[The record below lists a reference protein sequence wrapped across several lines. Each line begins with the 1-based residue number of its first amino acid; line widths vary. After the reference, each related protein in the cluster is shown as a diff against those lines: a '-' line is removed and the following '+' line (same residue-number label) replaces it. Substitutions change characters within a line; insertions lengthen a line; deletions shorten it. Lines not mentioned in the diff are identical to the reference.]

1 MRALLAIALLAQ
13 STFTPPVPIGIA
25 GGSAE
30 RHVHTPFEM
39 PADDEQWVRVVTP
52 RFDIVSSA
60 GERRTR
66 ELARDL
72 ETLAAALADIQPKAV
87 RPPAARVFLFTKR
100 REVQPFFD
108 LLHDREK
115 SEVSGT
121 FVAQNDRAAMF
132 IDESRGLMHDRTPYH
147 ELVHYLIGSAPQRPP
162 LWIEE
167 GLAEYYSNA
176 EVHGGIIRV
185 GARLREHMELLKH
198 RVALPVAELFNIAGG
213 TDASLS
219 QIFYAESW
227 AIVDWMID
235 RDRKAFDAF
244 VADTSAG
251 MSSEAA
257 LKKHF
262 RKVPEDLQRIITS
275 GATSS
280 LPDLATTLQ
289 VRVPEISAEAVP
301 MSRADILYELGA
313 FLLHFDTARADA
325 EKYLRAAVELN
336 PKYARAYAALGDFD
350 RAIAADPNDGEVF
363 LEYAEKLLGKEIG
376 AFTETHELE
385 PSDAP
390 QFRRA
395 RELAQKALTL
405 GADRAR
411 ALGAI
416 GSSYIIESDPS
427 PAVAP
432 LETAVSL
439 APNRNDYAL
448 HLLSTY
454 RRLGDYAKAD
464 PLFAR
469 LIALH
474 DKQVDLAARAVVVRT
489 EVARINALVKQGKL
503 DEAAAAL
510 RSMSANTPDA
520 AARQQMDDQAK
531 ALEANAGANREIL
544 AYNLAVEKYNQR
556 DLEGAQAILDDLLKS
571 AADPQVIA
579 DGKKLRELIRE
590 RLKHR

>member
-1 MRALLAIALLAQ
+1 MLAAVLLLQLQ
-13 STFTPPVPIGIA
+13 LP
-25 GGSAE
+25 AE

-39 PADDEQWVRVVTP
+39 PAASEQWVRVVTP

-66 ELARDL
+66 DLARDL

-100 REVQPFFD
+100 SEVQPFFD

-115 SEVSGT
+115 SDVSGT
-121 FVAQNDRAAMF
+121 FVAQNDRAVLF
-132 IDESRGLMHDRTPYH
+132 IDESRGIMRDRTPYH
-147 ELVHYLIGSAPQRPP
+147 ELVHYLLGSAPQRPP
-162 LWIEE
+162 LWVEE

-185 GARLREHMELLKH
+185 GARIREHMELLKH
-198 RVALPVAELFNIAGG
+198 RLALPVAELFNITGG

-244 VADTSAG
+244 LADVSAG

-257 LKKHF
+257 LQKHF
-262 RKVPEDLQRIITS
+262 KRTKEDLQRIITS

-289 VRVPEISAEAVP
+289 VRVPEIAADAVP
-301 MSRADILYELGA
+301 MSRADILYEFGS
-313 FLLHFDTARADA
+313 FLLRFEASRPDA
-325 EKYLRAAVELN
+325 ERYLRAAIELN
-336 PKYARAYAALGDFD
+336 PKHARAYAALGDFD
-350 RAIAADPNDGEVF
+350 RAIAVDPNDGEVL

-376 AFTETHELE
+376 AFTETHELD
-385 PSDAP
+385 PSDLP

-416 GSSYIIESDPS
+416 GASYIIEDDPS
-427 PAVAP
+427 PAIAP
-432 LETAVSL
+432 LESAL
-439 APNRNDYAL
+439 AITPNRNDYAL

-454 RRLGDYAKAD
+454 RRLGDSAKAD
-464 PLFAR
+464 PLYAR
-469 LIALH
+469 LIGLH
-474 DKQVDLAARAVVVRT
+474 DKNVDLAARAVIVRT
-489 EVARINALVKQGKL
+489 EVARINAMVKAGKL

-510 RSMSANTPDA
+510 RAMSANTPDA
-520 AARQQMDDQAK
+520 NARRQMDDQAK
-531 ALEANAGANREIL
+531 QLEANAGANREIL

-556 DLEGAQAILDDLLKS
+556 DLKGAQTILDELLKTV
-571 AADPQVIA
+571 ADPQVKA
-579 DGKKLRELIRE
+579 DATKLQSLIRE